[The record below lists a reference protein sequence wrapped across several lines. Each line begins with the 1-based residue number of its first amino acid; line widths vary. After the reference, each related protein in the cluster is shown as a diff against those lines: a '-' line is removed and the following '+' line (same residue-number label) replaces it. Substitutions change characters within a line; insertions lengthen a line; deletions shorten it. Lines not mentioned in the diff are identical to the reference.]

1 MRTTTLSK
9 LYRLIAALAALMVL
23 VAAMPVAVAHA
34 DGGVPTFIIVSVK
47 ADESVRIRTS
57 NFPANTLFTVRM
69 DVVGKAGVNGII
81 VTQTNTGAG
90 GAFEETYAIPA
101 ELKGKTQIAIRLE
114 SSTGYYAF
122 NWFNNNTA
130 NSSSTPTA
138 VPTIVPGVP
147 VTGTGINIKV
157 AGVAANKT
165 VTIDANNFPANVNFR
180 IRVGPFYNFWKGG
193 EVVGTINSGNGG
205 NFRFVINLPEVV
217 KNVELVSI
225 RLDST
230 TGGYYAYNAFKNVD
244 AAVVNPNPGTVTPI
258 PSVGSCTVTTN
269 VPSSL
274 SKSAEFD
281 ARWTIKNTG
290 SVTWDM
296 NSADYKFLSGTEM
309 QKRGSRFDLPN
320 TVKPGQSITLIV
332 DMVAPKYSG
341 YYSANWGIVSGSTT
355 LCSLPVQIYVK

>member
-1 MRTTTLSK
+1 MRTSTLSK
-9 LYRLIAALAALMVL
+9 LYRLFAALAALVIL
-23 VAAMPVAVAHA
+23 VAAMPANVAHA
-34 DGGVPTFIIVSVK
+34 DGGVPSFIIVSVK

-57 NFPANTLFTVRM
+57 SFPANTIFTVRM

-90 GAFEETYAIPA
+90 GAFEETYKIPA
-101 ELKGKTQIAIRLE
+101 ELKGKAQIAIRLE
-114 SSTGYYAF
+114 SSNGYYAF
-122 NWFNNNTA
+122 NWFNNTTTG
-130 NSSSTPTA
+130 SVPTA

-147 VTGTGINIKV
+147 VTGTGINIKI
-157 AGVAANKT
+157 AGVSANKSVT
-165 VTIDANNFPANVNFR
+165 VDANNFPANVNFR

-205 NFRFVINLPEVV
+205 SFRFNVNLPEAV

-230 TGGYYAYNAFKNVD
+230 SGGYYAYNAFKNVD
-244 AAVVNPNPGTVTPI
+244 AAVVNPTTPGTVTPI
-258 PSVGSCTVTTN
+258 PSVGNCTVTTN

-274 SKSAEFD
+274 TKSAEFD
-281 ARWTIKNTG
+281 AKWTIKNTG
-290 SVTWDM
+290 SSTWDM
-296 NSADYKFLSGTEM
+296 NSADYKFVSGTEM

-341 YYSANWGIVSGSTT
+341 YYSANWAIVSGSAT

>member
-1 MRTTTLSK
+1 MKTQRLSK
-9 LYRLIAALAALMVL
+9 IYRLITAFAVLMIL
-23 VAAMPVAVAHA
+23 VAAAPMPVVRA
-34 DGGVPTFIIVSVK
+34 DAGVPTFTIVSVK
-47 ADESVRIRTS
+47 VDESVRIRTS

-101 ELKGKTQIAIRLE
+101 ELKGKAQLAIRLE
-114 SSTGYYAF
+114 SNSGHYAF
-122 NWFNNNTA
+122 NWFNNAT
-130 NSSSTPTA
+130 SGSTPVVIPTA
-138 VPTIVPGVP
+138 APGVP
-147 VTGTGINIKV
+147 VTGTGINIKI
-157 AGVAANKT
+157 AGVTANKT

-180 IRVGPFYNFWKGG
+180 IRIGPFYNFWKGG

-205 NFRFVINLPEVV
+205 NFRFSVNLPSVV
-217 KNVELVSI
+217 NNVELVSV

-244 AAVVNPNPGTVTPI
+244 AAVVTPGNSPTPVSTVGT
-258 PSVGSCTVTTN
+258 CTVTSN
-269 VPSSL
+269 VPGSV

-281 ARWTIKNTG
+281 ARWTIKNT
-290 SVTWDM
+290 SNKTWDM
-296 NSADYKFLSGTEM
+296 NNTDYKFVSGTEM
-309 QKRGSRFDLPN
+309 HKRDSRYDMPN

-341 YYSANWGIVSGSTT
+341 YYSTNWAIVTGGTT
-355 LCSLPVQIYVK
+355 LCSLPAQIYVK